1 MAKVKIYIPTRN
13 AMQSGKANTAK
24 WLLEYKP
31 ESKKIIDN
39 LIGWQGST
47 DMKQEIK
54 LYFNSKESAIDY
66 AQKNNLEFEVKEPK
80 TALIKPKSYAENI
93 TG

>member
-1 MAKVKIYIPTRN
+1 MTKVKIYIPTRN
-13 AMQSGKANTAK
+13 AMQSGKAKAEK
-24 WLLEYKP
+24 WLLEYRP
-31 ESKKIIDN
+31 ESRKIVDN

-54 LYFNSKESAIDY
+54 LYFSSKESAIDY
-66 AQKNNLEFEVKEPK
+66 AHKNNLEFEVREPK
-80 TALIKPKSYAENI
+80 TALVKPKSYAENI